1 MPKTTK
7 RELEKKSRGELVR
20 TCEGAGLPYA
30 GTNEQLVSRLAEA
43 QAEKEAQP
51 AKPSQEQ

>member
-43 QAEKEAQP
+43 QAEKEAPP